1 MASLRWEVLG
11 CTPLPHR
18 TEKSSD
24 HKGEEPLPQAVSTQL
39 LQPQVPSRKGL
50 PRKERPPRTAE
61 TRWRGRVPTCAPS
74 GLLAPQQSTS
84 PDKFHG
90 LWKAI

>member
-18 TEKSSD
+18 AEESSD
-24 HKGEEPLPQAVSTQL
+24 QEVEEPLSQAVRTQL
-39 LQPQVPSRKGL
+39 LQPQAPQGTPQR
-50 PRKERPPRTAE
+50 ERPARTAE

-74 GLLAPQQSTS
+74 GLLAPQSTS

-90 LWKAI
+90 